1 MTRLPAAIAI
11 ILLAAACGGDDE
23 GEDEAGDGETYTDDL
38 TKEEEVPLC
47 DAAGEDATG
56 SSSVTVSDDRAT
68 ITVELSFSGLSGPA
82 TAAHI
87 HYGDDGVAGGVI
99 FPLGMNPVSPVTA
112 SFTAANYPATPPM
125 GAPAAFADF
134 VADLQDGKTYI
145 NVHTA
150 ACMPGEIRG
159 QIE

>member
-1 MTRLPAAIAI
+1 MARLSAAIA
-11 ILLAAACGGDDE
+11 LVLVAAACGGDD
-23 GEDEAGDGETYTDDL
+23 DGDGETYSDDL

-47 DAAGEDATG
+47 DAAGADATG
-56 SSSVTVSDDRAT
+56 SSSVTVSDDGAT
-68 ITVELSFSGLSGPA
+68 ISVELEFSGLSGPA

-87 HYGDDGVAGGVI
+87 HYGEDGVAGGVV
-99 FPLGMNPVSPVTA
+99 FSLGMNPVSPVTA
-112 SFTAANYPATPPM
+112 SFTVADYPATPPA
-125 GAPAAFADF
+125 GAPAAFDAF

>member
-1 MTRLPAAIAI
+1 MARLSAAIAI
-11 ILLAAACGGDDE
+11 ILVTAACGGDD
-23 GEDEAGDGETYTDDL
+23 DGDGETYSDDL
-38 TKEEEVPLC
+38 TTEEEVPVC
-47 DAAGEDATG
+47 AAAGADATG
-56 SSSVTVSDDRAT
+56 SSSVTVSDDGST
-68 ITVELSFSGLSGPA
+68 ITVELTFSGLSGPA

-87 HYGDDGVAGGVI
+87 HYGEEGVAGGVI
-99 FPLGMNPVSPVTA
+99 FPLGMNPVSPVNAT
-112 SFTAANYPATPPM
+112 FTAANYPATPPE
-125 GAPAAFADF
+125 GAPAAFDAF

>member
-11 ILLAAACGGDDE
+11 VLLAAACGGDD
-23 GEDEAGDGETYTDDL
+23 DGDGETYSDDL
-38 TKEEEVPLC
+38 TTEEEVPLC
-47 DAAGEDATG
+47 ATAGADATG
-56 SSSVTVSDDRAT
+56 SSSVTVSDDGAT
-68 ITVELSFSGLSGPA
+68 ISVELTFSGLSGPA

-87 HYGDDGVAGGVI
+87 HYGEEGVAGGVI
-99 FPLGMNPVSPVTA
+99 FLLGMNPVSPVTA
-112 SFTAANYPATPPM
+112 SFTASNYPATPPA